1 MKDAVKIILSKIKG
15 DKLIWA
21 VVFVLSMV
29 SMLAV
34 YSSTGSLAYRM
45 VTNPGYYLA
54 KQVFVLGMGLMI
66 IYFVH
71 KVNYIRFW
79 RIAKILYII
88 SVPLLFITLFYGTTL
103 NEGSRWIKLPV
114 INLTFQTSDLAKL
127 ALFMYLARL
136 LSEKQDND
144 DVRDLKKGFLPMLS
158 AMLATCL
165 LIAPANLST
174 ALMLGI
180 SCAILFFIGRVRMR
194 HLALMAAG
202 GFMCLCVVYT
212 VSKITGKGRAATWEQ
227 RIADFV
233 SEKSEDGKKKEPYQV
248 EQAKIAIANGG
259 ITGKGPGKSIQK
271 NFLPHPYSDFIF
283 AIIIEEYGIGGAS
296 VVVLL
301 YLLFLWRCVNI
312 FRRCPYAF
320 GAFLAVGL
328 SITLVFQAL
337 LNMAVNV
344 NLMPVTGLTLPM
356 ISMGGSSI
364 WFTSIA
370 IGIILSVS
378 RHVDEMEGKKKQE
391 EALMSVTPLTDL
403 LQVAT
408 NELAIGQVA
417 ASRVEDSTKR
427 KK

>member
-1 MKDAVKIILSKIKG
+1 MPEAIKNILGRAKG
-15 DKLIWA
+15 DKVIWA

-54 KQVFVLGMGLMI
+54 KQVMVLALGLVIIFV
-66 IYFVH
+66 VH
-71 KVNYIRFW
+71 NVNYTRFARVSW
-79 RIAKILYII
+79 VLYLV
-88 SVPLLFITLFYGTTL
+88 SLPLLIYTLFCGTTL
-103 NEGSRWIKLPV
+103 NEGARWIRLPV

-127 ALFMYLARL
+127 ALFLFLARV
-136 LSEKQDND
+136 LSMKQDND
-144 DVRDLKKGFLPMLS
+144 LIKDLKRGFVPVMLP
-158 AMLATCL
+158 MLATCV

-194 HLALMAAG
+194 HLMLMAVG
-202 GFMCLCVVYT
+202 GFMCLCMVYT

-227 RIADFV
+227 RIADFFK
-233 SEKSEDGKKKEPYQV
+233 EKPKGEKHVDPYQV

-259 ITGKGPGKSIQK
+259 FTGRGPGKSMQK

-283 AIIIEEYGIGGAS
+283 SIIIEEYGIAGAS
-296 VVVLL
+296 MVVFL
-301 YLLFLWRCVNI
+301 YLLFLWRCVLI
-312 FRRCPYAF
+312 FKRCPYAF

-344 NLMPVTGLTLPM
+344 NLVPVTGLTLPM

-378 RHVDEMEGKKKQE
+378 KHVDEMEGQKKQT
-391 EALMSVTPLTDL
+391 EALMAAPITDL
-403 LQVAT
+403 VQVAM
-408 NELAIGQVA
+408 ADA
-417 ASRVEDSTKR
+417 ATEQAAAQED
-427 KK
+427 KKKKK